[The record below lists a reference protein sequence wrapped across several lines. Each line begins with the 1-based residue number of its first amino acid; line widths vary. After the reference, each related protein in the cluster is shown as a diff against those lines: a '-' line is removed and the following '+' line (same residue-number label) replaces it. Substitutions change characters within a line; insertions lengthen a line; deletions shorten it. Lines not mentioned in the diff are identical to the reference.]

1 MWLDFAF
8 QELFG
13 LEQRLSEETAD
24 LYFDT
29 ISEKLR
35 TPEFL
40 PRALYERFNLEVLAT
55 TDSPLDSLADH
66 QAIRE
71 SNWKARILPTFRPDP
86 VVDPEFAGFAENIA
100 KLGEKTGEDT
110 STWAGY
116 LNALRMTRVRFRE
129 LGCTATDHGHPTA
142 RTANL
147 STAEAAEL
155 FARVI
160 AGSADAQQQELFR
173 AQMLTEMARMSLE
186 DGLVMQIH
194 PGSARNHN
202 RKLYERY
209 GRDVGAD
216 IPMPTNYVDALRPLL
231 DQFGNERD
239 LTIILFTLDESAYS
253 RELAPLAGHY
263 PCLRLGP
270 PWWFHDSPEGMMR
283 FREQVTETAGFY
295 NTVGFNDDTRAFLS
309 IPARHDMSRRMDCA
323 FLAKLVAEHRLE
335 EDEALEVAHDLAYR
349 LGEKGISAVEDAAWR
364 IRRLSTIRRR
374 ARLSAGTRLGRVR
387 WTVCAML
394 FVATSINYMDR
405 QVIAILKPT
414 LEHSIGMTEV
424 SYGYIVD
431 AFQIAY
437 AIGLLAAGRLIDKLG
452 TRIGYMLVMA
462 VWSLSAMGHA
472 LASTVLEFGFARF
485 FLGLGESGNF
495 PAAIKTVAEW
505 FPQNERSLATGI
517 FNSGANVGAILA
529 PAIVPWVTL
538 RYGWHAAFLTTG
550 LFSVLWIVWWFRN
563 YRKPTDHSTLTGA
576 ELRHIYQEAAADMG
590 PSPSVPWRRLLG
602 FRQTWA
608 FSIAKFLTDPIWWFY
623 LFWLPSYFSAKF
635 NLNLSHLGLPLI
647 IVYNVSAIGSIGGG
661 WLPAPFRRL
670 GLSPNYARLAAMLFC
685 ACLVVPIYTAS

>member
-1 MWLDFAF
+1 MADTTAF
-8 QELFG
+8 NNP
-13 LEQRLSEETAD
+13 
-24 LYFDT
+24 
-29 ISEKLR
+29 
-35 TPEFL
+35 TP
-40 PRALYERFNLEVLAT
+40 
-55 TDSPLDSLADH
+55 
-66 QAIRE
+66 
-71 SNWKARILPTFRPDP
+71 
-86 VVDPEFAGFAENIA
+86 
-100 KLGEKTGEDT
+100 
-110 STWAGY
+110 ST
-116 LNALRMTRVRFRE
+116 V
-129 LGCTATDHGHPTA
+129 
-142 RTANL
+142 
-147 STAEAAEL
+147 
-155 FARVI
+155 
-160 AGSADAQQQELFR
+160 
-173 AQMLTEMARMSLE
+173 
-186 DGLVMQIH
+186 
-194 PGSARNHN
+194 
-202 RKLYERY
+202 
-209 GRDVGAD
+209 
-216 IPMPTNYVDALRPLL
+216 
-231 DQFGNERD
+231 
-239 LTIILFTLDESAYS
+239 
-253 RELAPLAGHY
+253 
-263 PCLRLGP
+263 
-270 PWWFHDSPEGMMR
+270 
-283 FREQVTETAGFY
+283 
-295 NTVGFNDDTRAFLS
+295 
-309 IPARHDMSRRMDCA
+309 
-323 FLAKLVAEHRLE
+323 
-335 EDEALEVAHDLAYR
+335 
-349 LGEKGISAVEDAAWR
+349 
-364 IRRLSTIRRR
+364 
-374 ARLSAGTRLGRVR
+374 SAGTRLGRVR

-394 FVATSINYMDR
+394 FAATSINYMDR

-437 AIGLLAAGRLIDKLG
+437 AIGLLAAGRLIDKVG

-550 LFSVLWIVWWFRN
+550 LFSVLWILWWFRY
-563 YRKPTDHSTLTGA
+563 YRTPTDHSTLTA
-576 ELRHIYQEAAADMG
+576 RELRHIYQEAAADMG

-608 FSIAKFLTDPIWWFY
+608 FSIAKFLTDPIWYFY

-661 WLPAPFRRL
+661 WLPAPFQRL

-685 ACLVVPIYTAS
+685 AFLVVPIYTASSAKSVWTAIALISVAAGAHQGWSANLFTTSSDMFPRSAVGAVVGIGGMAGSVGSALFAFFAGHILQLTHSYAVLFGIASSAYLLALIVLYLLAPGLKKVEFAA

>member
-1 MWLDFAF
+1 MAETTAF
-8 QELFG
+8 NNP
-13 LEQRLSEETAD
+13 
-24 LYFDT
+24 
-29 ISEKLR
+29 
-35 TPEFL
+35 TP
-40 PRALYERFNLEVLAT
+40 
-55 TDSPLDSLADH
+55 
-66 QAIRE
+66 
-71 SNWKARILPTFRPDP
+71 
-86 VVDPEFAGFAENIA
+86 
-100 KLGEKTGEDT
+100 
-110 STWAGY
+110 ST
-116 LNALRMTRVRFRE
+116 
-129 LGCTATDHGHPTA
+129 
-142 RTANL
+142 
-147 STAEAAEL
+147 
-155 FARVI
+155 
-160 AGSADAQQQELFR
+160 
-173 AQMLTEMARMSLE
+173 
-186 DGLVMQIH
+186 
-194 PGSARNHN
+194 
-202 RKLYERY
+202 
-209 GRDVGAD
+209 
-216 IPMPTNYVDALRPLL
+216 
-231 DQFGNERD
+231 
-239 LTIILFTLDESAYS
+239 
-253 RELAPLAGHY
+253 
-263 PCLRLGP
+263 
-270 PWWFHDSPEGMMR
+270 
-283 FREQVTETAGFY
+283 
-295 NTVGFNDDTRAFLS
+295 
-309 IPARHDMSRRMDCA
+309 
-323 FLAKLVAEHRLE
+323 
-335 EDEALEVAHDLAYR
+335 
-349 LGEKGISAVEDAAWR
+349 
-364 IRRLSTIRRR
+364 
-374 ARLSAGTRLGRVR
+374 LSAGTRLGRVR

-424 SYGYIVD
+424 NYGYIVD

-462 VWSLSAMGHA
+462 VWSFSAMGHA

-550 LFSVLWIVWWFRN
+550 LFSVLWILWWFRY
-563 YRKPTDHSTLTGA
+563 YRTPTDHSTLTA
-576 ELRHIYQEAAADMG
+576 RELRHIYQEAAADMG

-608 FSIAKFLTDPIWWFY
+608 FTIAKFLTDPIWYFY

-685 ACLVVPIYTAS
+685 ALLVVPIYTASSAKSVWTAIALISIAAGAHQGWSANLFTTSSDMFPRSAVGAVVGIGGMAGSVGSALFAFFAGHILQLTHSYAVLFGIAASAYLLALIVMYLLAPGLKKVEFAA